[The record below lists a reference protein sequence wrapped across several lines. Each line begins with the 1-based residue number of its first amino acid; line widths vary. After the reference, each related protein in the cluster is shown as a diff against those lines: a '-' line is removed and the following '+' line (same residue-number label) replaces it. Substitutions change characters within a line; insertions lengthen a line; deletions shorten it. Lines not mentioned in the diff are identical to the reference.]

1 MKDPKSQTAIPD
13 IQHGCA
19 CFSLRKAAR
28 MMAQVY
34 DRHLQP
40 ADLKNTQF
48 ALLATLSL
56 EGPLSVNALAEEMA
70 MDRTTL
76 TRNLKVLDRRD
87 LVKIGPG
94 PDARTK
100 SIDLTRAGRAR
111 LKKALPL
118 WQNAQAHVLN
128 QFGSGSWRTLQKE
141 LKEME
146 ELARAFE

>member
-1 MKDPKSQTAIPD
+1 
-13 IQHGCA
+13 
-19 CFSLRKAAR
+19 

-118 WQNAQAHVLN
+118 WQNAQAYVLK

>member
-1 MKDPKSQTAIPD
+1 
-13 IQHGCA
+13 
-19 CFSLRKAAR
+19 

-118 WQNAQAHVLN
+118 WQNAQAYVLN

>member
-1 MKDPKSQTAIPD
+1 
-13 IQHGCA
+13 
-19 CFSLRKAAR
+19 
-28 MMAQVY
+28 MMAQAY
-34 DRHLQP
+34 NRHLQP

-100 SIDLTRAGRAR
+100 SIELTRAGRAR

-118 WQNAQAHVLN
+118 WQKAQAHVLH
-128 QFGSGSWRTLQKE
+128 QFGNSRWRSFRKE
-141 LKEME
+141 LKDME
-146 ELARAFE
+146 ELARTVQ